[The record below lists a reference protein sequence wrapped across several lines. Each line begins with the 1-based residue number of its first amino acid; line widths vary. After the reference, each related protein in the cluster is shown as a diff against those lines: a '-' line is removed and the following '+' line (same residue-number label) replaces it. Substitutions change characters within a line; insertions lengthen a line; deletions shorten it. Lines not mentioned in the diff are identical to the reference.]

1 MVDGIGTAKLDTAMA
16 AGREVRPE
24 LEGDM
29 QGEINNLQGRAGE
42 LVASLSGDPASN
54 NRVVKTLEEGE
65 TDTIA
70 MT

>member
-16 AGREVRPE
+16 AGREVTPE
-24 LEGDM
+24 LKGDM
-29 QGEINNLQGRAGE
+29 VGEINNLQGRAGE
-42 LVASLSGDPASN
+42 LVASLSADPASN

-65 TDTIA
+65 TDTLA

>member
-1 MVDGIGTAKLDTAMA
+1 
-16 AGREVRPE
+16 
-24 LEGDM
+24 M

-42 LVASLSGDPASN
+42 LVASLSADPASN

-65 TDTIA
+65 TDTLA